1 MLDANNFTFL
11 INFRSDYNGA
21 YIVNTQLSNNG
32 LQALAEDLK
41 ARKKENRHP
50 FDVYQFDRAKRKFSK
65 VTIKRFTEL
74 TSFCT
79 ELNQVLNEINL

>member
-1 MLDANNFTFL
+1 MLDANNYTFL
-11 INFRSDYNGA
+11 INFRSDYNGS

-32 LQALAEDLK
+32 LKTLAENLK
-41 ARKKENRHP
+41 ERKKKNRHP

-65 VTIKRFTEL
+65 ITIKRFAVL
-74 TSFCT
+74 TDFCT